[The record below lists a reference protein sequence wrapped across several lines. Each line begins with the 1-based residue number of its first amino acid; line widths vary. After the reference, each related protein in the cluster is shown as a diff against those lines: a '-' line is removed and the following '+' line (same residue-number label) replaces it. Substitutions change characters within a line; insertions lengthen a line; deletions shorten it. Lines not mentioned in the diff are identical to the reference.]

1 MSLSVIHLRR
11 IPHPRVPNRATHFRS
26 DVIAQLVGE
35 AGHRGRRVSIVE
47 SDLEYIVLPYPTY
60 PQWPTVGVGSVLMAD
75 TLDLG
80 GLAFGTNLGSGYLR
94 NGYRYQGPP
103 REEKWNEI
111 FSAVGLPFVRP
122 ACGMT
127 EVSTIR
133 IAQES
138 DLADITRSCSL
149 GPIESPCMNCS
160 KCLRKD
166 LTLAA
171 IEGRP
176 LDPQLLQNL
185 NDDHPAVVPLMQPPP
200 YYFQHILEYSLA
212 RVEGVG
218 GTFLETAK
226 RYLAATALTTEWA
239 ERFYSPA
246 LDEYVDER

>member
-1 MSLSVIHLRR
+1 VEQSLLSC
-11 IPHPRVPNRATHFRS
+11 
-26 DVIAQLVGE
+26 
-35 AGHRGRRVSIVE
+35 
-47 SDLEYIVLPYPTY
+47 
-60 PQWPTVGVGSVLMAD
+60 
-75 TLDLG
+75 
-80 GLAFGTNLGSGYLR
+80 
-94 NGYRYQGPP
+94 
-103 REEKWNEI
+103 
-111 FSAVGLPFVRP
+111 GLPFVRP

-138 DLADITRSCSL
+138 DPADITRSCSL

-166 LTLAA
+166 LTSAA
-171 IEGRP
+171 IEGRS
-176 LDPQLLQNL
+176 LDTQLLRNL
-185 NDDHPAVVPLMQPPP
+185 NDDHPAVAPLMQPPP
-200 YYFQHILEYSLA
+200 YYFPHILEYSLA

-226 RYLAATALTTEWA
+226 RYFAATALTTEWA